1 MNEEA
6 TTGLIVLAIIGAIFF
21 LPYAIFVIEK
31 IFRHYKKED
40 KK

>member
-21 LPYAIFVIEK
+21 LPYAIFVIKK
-31 IFRHYKKED
+31 IIDYNKED